1 MKKSNE
7 NTIGINSILIRVR
20 IYNSEI
26 GSYQEHFINESFGY
40 TIRLSNGRIEIPM
53 NMAKDQEVM
62 PQSISEDRIMN
73 VANNF
78 VNNNQKQVVK
88 VITEEIIVITKAII
102 KLTFWQ
108 KILKLIGI
116 KKQLPLT
123 TI

>member
-1 MKKSNE
+1 MEKSNE
-7 NTIGINSILIRVR
+7 NSSGINSILVRAR

-26 GSYQEHFINESFGY
+26 GSYQEHFINERFGY

-78 VNNNQKQVVK
+78 VNNNPKQVVK
-88 VITEEIIVITKAII
+88 VIPEEIVVETKTII

-108 KILKLIGI
+108 KFLKLIGI
-116 KKQLPLT
+116 K
-123 TI
+123 